1 MTEPKLSGSQP
12 QHVSNSEPLTRR
24 PIMSPIRHMLFALS
38 LVVSG
43 VAVTAPAASAQG
55 ATVVMIDE
63 GRLLGESK
71 AGKDIQT
78 KLKNLETQMKNELE
92 PIRAT
97 LETDG
102 KALQTKVEGKTRE
115 AVAADTALVGQL
127 TAYQKRAQEFA
138 QKQQIVSKEFQLTER
153 QALIDFN
160 KAIEPA
166 LMEVV
171 NEKKAQIVMS
181 KAQVIYSAD
190 TVDVT
195 PLVITKLDAKTP
207 TIAVSRQRLPAQPAQ

>member
-1 MTEPKLSGSQP
+1 
-12 QHVSNSEPLTRR
+12 
-24 PIMSPIRHMLFALS
+24 MSPIKHMLFALS

-43 VAVTAPAASAQG
+43 VAVAAPAASAQG
-55 ATVVMIDE
+55 TTVVMIDE

-115 AVAADTALVGQL
+115 VVAADTALMGQL

-138 QKQQIVSKEFQLTER
+138 QKQQVVSKEFQLTER

-171 NEKKAQIVMS
+171 NEKKAQVVMS
-181 KAQVIYSAD
+181 KAQVIFSAD

-195 PLVITKLDAKTP
+195 PLVISKLDAKTP

>member
-1 MTEPKLSGSQP
+1 
-12 QHVSNSEPLTRR
+12 
-24 PIMSPIRHMLFALS
+24 MSPIKHMLFALS

-43 VAVTAPAASAQG
+43 VAVAAPAASAQ
-55 ATVVMIDE
+55 ATTVVMIDE

-115 AVAADTALVGQL
+115 AIAADTAIMGQL

-181 KAQVIYSAD
+181 KAQVIFSAD

-195 PLVITKLDAKTP
+195 PLVISKLDAKTP

>member
-1 MTEPKLSGSQP
+1 
-12 QHVSNSEPLTRR
+12 
-24 PIMSPIRHMLFALS
+24 MSPIKHMLFALS

-43 VAVTAPAASAQG
+43 VAVAAPAASAQG
-55 ATVVMIDE
+55 TTVVMIDE
-63 GRLLGESK
+63 GRILGESK

-115 AVAADTALVGQL
+115 AIAADTAIMGQL

-138 QKQQIVSKEFQLTER
+138 QKQQVVSKEFQLTER

-181 KAQVIYSAD
+181 KGQVIFSSD

-195 PLVITKLDAKTP
+195 PLVISKLDAKTP

>member
-1 MTEPKLSGSQP
+1 
-12 QHVSNSEPLTRR
+12 
-24 PIMSPIRHMLFALS
+24 MSPIKHMLFVLS

-43 VAVTAPAASAQG
+43 VAVAAPAASAQG
-55 ATVVMIDE
+55 TTVVMIDE

-78 KLKNLETQMKNELE
+78 KLQNLETQMKNELE

-115 AVAADTALVGQL
+115 VVAADTALLGQL

-138 QKQQIVSKEFQLTER
+138 QKQQVVSKEFQLTER
-153 QALIDFN
+153 KALIDFN

-171 NEKKAQIVMS
+171 NEKNAQIVMS

-190 TVDVT
+190 AVDVT

>member
-1 MTEPKLSGSQP
+1 
-12 QHVSNSEPLTRR
+12 
-24 PIMSPIRHMLFALS
+24 MSPIKHMLFALS
-38 LVVSG
+38 FVVSG
-43 VAVTAPAASAQG
+43 VAFAAPAASAQG
-55 ATVVMIDE
+55 TTVVMIDE
-63 GRLLGESK
+63 GRLISESK

-78 KLKNLETQMKNELE
+78 KLNNLETQMKNELE

-102 KALQTKVEGKTRE
+102 KALQPKVEGKTRE
-115 AVAADTALVGQL
+115 AIAADTALVAQL

-171 NEKKAQIVMS
+171 NEKKAQVVMS
-181 KAQVIYSAD
+181 KAQVIFSAD

-195 PLVITKLDAKTP
+195 PLVISKLDAKTP

>member
-1 MTEPKLSGSQP
+1 
-12 QHVSNSEPLTRR
+12 
-24 PIMSPIRHMLFALS
+24 MLFALS
-38 LVVSG
+38 FVVSG
-43 VAVTAPAASAQG
+43 VAFAAPAASAQG
-55 ATVVMIDE
+55 TTVVMIDE
-63 GRLLGESK
+63 GRLISESK

-78 KLKNLETQMKNELE
+78 KLNNLETQMKNELE

-102 KALQTKVEGKTRE
+102 KALQPKVEGKTRE
-115 AVAADTALVGQL
+115 AIAADTALVAQL

-181 KAQVIYSAD
+181 KAQVIFSAD

-195 PLVITKLDAKTP
+195 PLVISKLDAKTP

>member
-1 MTEPKLSGSQP
+1 
-12 QHVSNSEPLTRR
+12 
-24 PIMSPIRHMLFALS
+24 MSPIKHMLFALS

-43 VAVTAPAASAQG
+43 VAVAAPAASAQST
-55 ATVVMIDE
+55 TVVMIDE

-115 AVAADTALVGQL
+115 AVAADTALVAQL
-127 TAYQKRAQEFA
+127 TAYQKRAQDFA

-153 QALIDFN
+153 KALIDFN

-171 NEKKAQIVMS
+171 NEKKAEIVMS
-181 KAQVIYSAD
+181 KAQVIFSAD

-195 PLVITKLDAKTP
+195 PMVISKLDAKTP

>member
-1 MTEPKLSGSQP
+1 
-12 QHVSNSEPLTRR
+12 
-24 PIMSPIRHMLFALS
+24 MSPIRHMLFALS
-38 LVVSG
+38 LIVSG

-153 QALIDFN
+153 QALIEFN

-195 PLVITKLDAKTP
+195 PLVISKLDAKTP

>member
-1 MTEPKLSGSQP
+1 
-12 QHVSNSEPLTRR
+12 
-24 PIMSPIRHMLFALS
+24 MSPIKHMLFALS

-43 VAVTAPAASAQG
+43 VAVAAPAASAQG

-115 AVAADTALVGQL
+115 AVAADTALLGQL

-138 QKQQIVSKEFQLTER
+138 QKQQIISQEFQLTER
-153 QALIDFN
+153 KALIDFN
-160 KAIEPA
+160 KAIEPV

-171 NEKKAQIVMS
+171 SEKKAQIVMS
-181 KAQVIYSAD
+181 KVQVIFSAD

-195 PLVITKLDAKTP
+195 PLVISKLDAKTP
-207 TIAVSRQRLPAQPAQ
+207 TIAVSRQRLPAQ

>member
-1 MTEPKLSGSQP
+1 
-12 QHVSNSEPLTRR
+12 
-24 PIMSPIRHMLFALS
+24 MSPIKHMLFALS

-43 VAVTAPAASAQG
+43 VAVAAPAASAQ
-55 ATVVMIDE
+55 ATTVVMIDE

-115 AVAADTALVGQL
+115 AIAADTAIMGQL

-153 QALIDFN
+153 KALIDFN

-181 KAQVIYSAD
+181 KGQVIFSSD

-195 PLVITKLDAKTP
+195 PLVISKLDAKTP

>member
-1 MTEPKLSGSQP
+1 
-12 QHVSNSEPLTRR
+12 
-24 PIMSPIRHMLFALS
+24 MSPIKHMLFALS

-43 VAVTAPAASAQG
+43 VAVAAPAASAQG
-55 ATVVMIDE
+55 TTVVMIDE

-115 AVAADTALVGQL
+115 AIAADTAIMGQL

-138 QKQQIVSKEFQLTER
+138 QKQQVVSKEFQLTER

-181 KAQVIYSAD
+181 KGQVIFSSD

-195 PLVITKLDAKTP
+195 PLVISKLDAKTP

>member
-1 MTEPKLSGSQP
+1 
-12 QHVSNSEPLTRR
+12 
-24 PIMSPIRHMLFALS
+24 MSPIRHMLFALS
-38 LVVSG
+38 LIVSG

-195 PLVITKLDAKTP
+195 PLVISKLDAKTP

>member
-1 MTEPKLSGSQP
+1 
-12 QHVSNSEPLTRR
+12 
-24 PIMSPIRHMLFALS
+24 MSPIKHMLFALS

-43 VAVTAPAASAQG
+43 VAVAAPAASAQ
-55 ATVVMIDE
+55 ATTVVMIDE

-115 AVAADTALVGQL
+115 AIAADTAIMGQL

-181 KAQVIYSAD
+181 KGQVIFSSD

-195 PLVITKLDAKTP
+195 PLVISKLDAKTP

>member
-1 MTEPKLSGSQP
+1 
-12 QHVSNSEPLTRR
+12 
-24 PIMSPIRHMLFALS
+24 MSPIKHMLFALS

-43 VAVTAPAASAQG
+43 VAVAAPAASAQG

-138 QKQQIVSKEFQLTER
+138 QKQQIISQEFQLTER
-153 QALIDFN
+153 KALIDFN

-171 NEKKAQIVMS
+171 SEKKAQIVMS
-181 KAQVIYSAD
+181 KAQVIFSAD

-195 PLVITKLDAKTP
+195 PLVISKLDAKTP

>member
-1 MTEPKLSGSQP
+1 
-12 QHVSNSEPLTRR
+12 
-24 PIMSPIRHMLFALS
+24 MSPIKHMLFALS

-43 VAVTAPAASAQG
+43 VAVAAPAASAQ
-55 ATVVMIDE
+55 ATTVVMIDE

-115 AVAADTALVGQL
+115 AIAADTAIMGQL

-138 QKQQIVSKEFQLTER
+138 QKQQVVSKEFQLTER

-181 KAQVIYSAD
+181 KGQVIFSSD

-195 PLVITKLDAKTP
+195 PLVISKLDAKTP

>member
-1 MTEPKLSGSQP
+1 
-12 QHVSNSEPLTRR
+12 
-24 PIMSPIRHMLFALS
+24 MSPIKHMLFALS

-43 VAVTAPAASAQG
+43 VAVAAPAASAQG
-55 ATVVMIDE
+55 TTVVMIDE

-115 AVAADTALVGQL
+115 AIAADTAIMGQL

-171 NEKKAQIVMS
+171 NEKKAQVVMS
-181 KAQVIYSAD
+181 KAQVIFSAD

-195 PLVITKLDAKTP
+195 PLVISKLDAKTP

>member
-1 MTEPKLSGSQP
+1 
-12 QHVSNSEPLTRR
+12 
-24 PIMSPIRHMLFALS
+24 MSLIKHMLFALS

-43 VAVTAPAASAQG
+43 VAVAAPAASAQ
-55 ATVVMIDE
+55 ATTVVMIDE

-115 AVAADTALVGQL
+115 AIAADTAIMGQL

-138 QKQQIVSKEFQLTER
+138 QKQQVVSKEFQLTER

-171 NEKKAQIVMS
+171 TEKKAQIVMS
-181 KAQVIYSAD
+181 KTQVIFSAD
-190 TVDVT
+190 LVDVT
-195 PLVITKLDAKTP
+195 PLVISKLDAKTP

>member
-1 MTEPKLSGSQP
+1 
-12 QHVSNSEPLTRR
+12 
-24 PIMSPIRHMLFALS
+24 MSPIKHMLFALS

-43 VAVTAPAASAQG
+43 VAVAAPAASAQG
-55 ATVVMIDE
+55 TTVVMIDE

-115 AVAADTALVGQL
+115 VVAADTALMGQL

-138 QKQQIVSKEFQLTER
+138 QKQQVVSKEFQLTER
-153 QALIDFN
+153 KALIDFN

-190 TVDVT
+190 AVDVT

>member
-1 MTEPKLSGSQP
+1 
-12 QHVSNSEPLTRR
+12 
-24 PIMSPIRHMLFALS
+24 MSPIKHMLFALS

-43 VAVTAPAASAQG
+43 VAVAAPAASAQ
-55 ATVVMIDE
+55 ATTVVMIDE

-115 AVAADTALVGQL
+115 AIAADTAIMGQL

-181 KAQVIYSAD
+181 KGQVIFSSD

-195 PLVITKLDAKTP
+195 PLVISKLDAKTP
-207 TIAVSRQRLPAQPAQ
+207 TIAVTRQRLPAQPAQ